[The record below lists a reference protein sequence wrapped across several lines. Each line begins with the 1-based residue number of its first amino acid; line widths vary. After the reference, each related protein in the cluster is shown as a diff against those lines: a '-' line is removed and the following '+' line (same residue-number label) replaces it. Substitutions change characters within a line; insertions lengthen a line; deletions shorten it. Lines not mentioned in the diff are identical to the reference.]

1 MANAKLVKVGEQ
13 WMLELPESAARALGG
28 EEGAEVLVE
37 LSEAG
42 ISARDP
48 DYARARVLAAGAQS
62 MEENR
67 GVFKK
72 LSNR

>member
-1 MANAKLVKVGEQ
+1 
-13 WMLELPESAARALGG
+13 MLELPESAARALGS
-28 EEGAEVLVE
+28 EEGAEILVE
-37 LSEAG
+37 LSDSG

-48 DYARARVLAAGAQS
+48 DMNRARVLSAGAQS

-67 GVFKK
+67 GVLRK

>member
-1 MANAKLVKVGEQ
+1 MSNAKLIKVGEK
-13 WMLELPESAARALGG
+13 WMLELPESAARALGAQ
-28 EEGAEVLVE
+28 EGADILVE
-37 LSEAG
+37 LSDAG
-42 ISARDP
+42 IAARDP
-48 DYARARVLAAGAQS
+48 DFARACALAAGAQS